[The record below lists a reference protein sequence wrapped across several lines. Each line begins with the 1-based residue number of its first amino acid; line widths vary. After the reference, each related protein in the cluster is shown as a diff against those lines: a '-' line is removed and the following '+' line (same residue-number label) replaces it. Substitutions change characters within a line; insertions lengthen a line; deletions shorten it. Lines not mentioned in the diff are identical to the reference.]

1 MRPNIFR
8 KQYKRSLLH
17 MKDVTNSANEGEL
30 VEVNILPAQIKTSD
44 TFTTKLQ
51 EIKELVKKS
60 KDENDKFEKLLQDPN
75 SELDEDALAEN
86 VKQQADAQAFIKE
99 SLSIR
104 KNIVST
110 YNNERD
116 KVATFYDDVLKD
128 AGFSEL
134 TKEADRS
141 KKFKKDAQA
150 HRVNKRWEELKI
162 TFDANLAIY
171 PQITDKTPN
180 LARFSTF
187 RLNHPKLVTGA
198 KAYKITDRIR
208 GEINNEIANYAQT
221 IDLIQTNPFSLSDH
235 HVIEMLRQ
243 FENRP
248 DPSLVTGWGNSFKSQ
263 EQAEERRI
271 AEAARVKVEQEKAL
285 KLQQQK
291 LADEQAK
298 AKANPTPTTPTTANA
313 GATTPVTQPVV
324 NSADPYAWLA
334 DYILTNPK
342 YSQFKTNNLMKLNL
356 ILDLINQMQDKS
368 SPVMQNVKSPDD
380 MITVLHYVLD

>member
-1 MRPNIFR
+1 
-8 KQYKRSLLH
+8 
-17 MKDVTNSANEGEL
+17 MKDVTDSITETEL
-30 VEVNILPAQIKTSD
+30 VEVNVLPAQIKTSD
-44 TFTTKLQ
+44 IFNQKLQ
-51 EIKELVKKS
+51 EIKDLVKKS
-60 KDENDKFEKLLQDPN
+60 KIENDKFEKLLQDPN

-104 KNIVST
+104 KNIVTT

-116 KVATFYDDVLKD
+116 KVATFYDEVLKE

-150 HRVNKRWEELKI
+150 HRINKRWEELKI
-162 TFDANLAIY
+162 TFDANLTIY
-171 PQITDKTPN
+171 PQIADKTPN
-180 LARFSTF
+180 LSRFSTF

-208 GEINNEIANYAQT
+208 GEINNELAHYAQT
-221 IDLIQTNPFSLSDH
+221 IDLIQTNPFSLSEH

-248 DPSLVTGWGNSFKSQ
+248 DSSLVTGWGNSFKSQ
-263 EQAEERRI
+263 EQAEDRRT
-271 AEAARVKVEQEKAL
+271 AEAARVKAEQEKAL

-291 LADEQAK
+291 LAEEQAK
-298 AKANPTPTTPTTANA
+298 AQANPTPTTPTTANA
-313 GATTPVTQPVV
+313 GVTTPVTQPVV
-324 NSADPYAWLA
+324 NSVDPYAWLA